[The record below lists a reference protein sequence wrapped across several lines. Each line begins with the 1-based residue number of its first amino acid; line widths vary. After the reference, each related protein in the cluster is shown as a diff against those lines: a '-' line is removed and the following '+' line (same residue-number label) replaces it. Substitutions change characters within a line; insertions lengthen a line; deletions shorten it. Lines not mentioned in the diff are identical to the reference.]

1 MIYNLNVMF
10 HIFRKQAI
18 FLCVFVSFSL
28 SVIAQ
33 YTDKSL
39 KPFSGGKPFRKFS
52 VGLSAGALKSAVLA
66 GGSNDFSQNNHHF
79 AYGMNLKYQITHY
92 LALQGDLVRGKL
104 SGDNSKKRGNDTLN
118 LARAVTSFRTDVN
131 IAGSVSVLYTFSNI
145 NWLHLKNWFVPYIGI
160 GGGLANYDVKFTPRG
175 SLIER
180 PYPDGLKNN
189 ITELYVPI
197 SLGVRFKLT
206 KLLNLDIGY
215 TMNFLDGDNLDG
227 NSYWTVPLGE
237 SSTTHKDK
245 FSYAHAGIEIALGKK
260 SKPELLFDNPAA
272 RINNIIQA
280 KVDKLAAKVDS
291 LEAKQKGLEDT
302 DGDSVADL
310 FDKEPNTPAG
320 CPVDATGVMKD
331 TDGDGVVDC
340 KDKQLITPSECLPV
354 DIDGVG
360 KCPDPACCKG
370 RTGDAD
376 GDGDMNSNCPSDYP
390 ALVFR
395 GNSIKLSGEISA
407 SIATIAAKMKARPD
421 CKIIIKGYSETSKS
435 SQAICQKRVDAIKM
449 QLKEKEGISADRI
462 TTNCEVGGGDKNTVE
477 IISN

>member
-10 HIFRKQAI
+10 QIFRKQII
-18 FLCVFVSFSL
+18 FLLVFVSITL
-28 SVIAQ
+28 SIFAQ
-33 YTDKSL
+33 KADKSI
-39 KPFSGGKPFRKFS
+39 KPFSGAKPFRKFS
-52 VGLSAGALKSAVLA
+52 VGISAGALKSSVLA

-79 AYGMNLKYQITHY
+79 GYGMNVKYQITHY
-92 LALQGDLVRGKL
+92 LALQADFVRGKL

-118 LARAVTSFRTDVN
+118 LARAVTAFSTELNAAVS
-131 IAGSVSVLYTFSNI
+131 GSVLYTFSNI

-175 SLIER
+175 SNIER

-197 SLGVRFKLT
+197 SVGVRFKLT
-206 KLLNLDIGY
+206 KLLNLNVGY
-215 TMNFLDGDNLDG
+215 TMNFVDGDNLDG

-245 FSYAHAGIEIALGKK
+245 FSYAHAGLEIALGKR

-272 RINNIIQA
+272 RINNIMQDQ
-280 KVDKLAAKVDS
+280 VKLLTQKVDS
-291 LEAKQKGLEDT
+291 LEAKQKGLDDT

-320 CPVDATGVMKD
+320 CPVDASGIMRD
-331 TDGDGVVDC
+331 TDGDGIVDC

-360 KCPDPACCKG
+360 KCPDPSCCLG
-370 RTGDAD
+370 RTGDVD
-376 GDGDMNSNCPSDYP
+376 VDLNSNCPSDYP
-390 ALVFR
+390 ALTFK
-395 GNSIKLSGEISA
+395 GNSIKLSAEIA
-407 SIATIAAKMKARPD
+407 ATIATIATKMKARPD
-421 CKIIIKGYSETSKS
+421 CKIMIKGNSETSKS

-449 QLKEKEGISADRI
+449 QLKEREGISAERI

-477 IISN
+477 ITSN